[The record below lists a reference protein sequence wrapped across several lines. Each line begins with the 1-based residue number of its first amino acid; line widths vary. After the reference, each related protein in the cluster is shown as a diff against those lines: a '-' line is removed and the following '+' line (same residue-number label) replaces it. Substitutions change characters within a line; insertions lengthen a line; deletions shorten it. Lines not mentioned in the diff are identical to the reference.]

1 MTHRH
6 VDDERLAAFIE
17 GTLGDDAAAL
27 VALHLDDCPGCAAR
41 AIAEEPLGAA
51 FASVDDPVV
60 PRGLAAESLR
70 LAALAPPRRAGWLEG
85 LLAAPR
91 EVAAPRSALPAELVV
106 GSMLIAA
113 ATALA
118 WLGGEPTSAGL
129 RIARLGR
136 LAWDLARV
144 AGAGVPVAVV
154 LPLAVVVGFAAVVL
168 LRRADED
175 DVSTAIG
182 GAR

>member
-1 MTHRH
+1 MTPRH
-6 VDDERLAAFIE
+6 VDDERLVAFVN
-17 GTLGDDAAAL
+17 GTLADDAAAL
-27 VALHLDDCPGCAAR
+27 VALHLDDCPACAAR
-41 AIAEEPLGAA
+41 AATEEPLAVA

-60 PRGLAAESLR
+60 PRGIAAEAVR
-70 LAALAPPRRAGWLEG
+70 LAATAPPRRVRWLEG

-91 EVAAPRSALPAELVV
+91 EVAAQRSAFPAELVV

-129 RIARLGR
+129 RFARVGR
-136 LAWDLARV
+136 VAWDVAQT
-144 AGAGVPVAVV
+144 AGAGVPVALV
-154 LPLAVVVGFAAVVL
+154 LPLAVVVGFLAIVL
-168 LRRADED
+168 LGRADED
-175 DVSTAIG
+175 TAPAIG